1 MAGNRKKGSPRQNG
15 KKPGVS
21 DGDRQGER
29 VDLRRIHG
37 APGRRT
43 PPLRNHRRRTD
54 RASAPNTRHQE
65 VSGNLSRIVSPFMHL
80 NPGRGKVFS
89 APTDVFLP
97 RSAPGGRT
105 GSGGCLE
112 RTPFP
117 HRREEHRRGS
127 GTSGGYPLRRDE
139 KTGPPGEVLL
149 LRTLRGLR
157 VLDRRP
163 GVANRP
169 GLPALSPAQKTPLLS
184 NSAGTT
190 LSRLPPSPA
199 SWSSSPRLF
208 PSWVIPS
215 YRRSGLFPP
224 PEEPSPPWRDR
235 SIPTGTRTPKTN
247 PCRAHLS
254 FPALKGEV
262 CRAIGSM
269 PVRLTKRPE
278 RTRKRRHSC
287 LFLSVHQTPGARVF
301 FFRSFFCWDDRRE
314 RGKAGA
320 P

>member
-1 MAGNRKKGSPRQNG
+1 M
-15 KKPGVS
+15 
-21 DGDRQGER
+21 
-29 VDLRRIHG
+29 DLGRIHG

-43 PPLRNHRRRTD
+43 PSLRNHRRRTD

-89 APTDVFLP
+89 APTDVVLP

-105 GSGGCLE
+105 GSYGCLE

-127 GTSGGYPLRRDE
+127 GTSDGDPLRRDG
-139 KTGPPGEVLL
+139 KTGPPGEVLP
-149 LRTLRGLR
+149 LRTLRCFR

-169 GLPALSPAQKTPLLS
+169 GLPALRHKRLLS
-184 NSAGTT
+184 SRFPSPRFFSVLGDSFDQKVRT
-190 LSRLPPSPA
+190 LSASGRAEPAMAGPVNPDRASHPQDAPMPGAPILPRPEGRGL
-199 SWSSSPRLF
+199 PRD
-208 PSWVIPS
+208 WINA
-215 YRRSGLFPP
+215 GQID
-224 PEEPSPPWRDR
+224 ET
-235 SIPTGTRTPKTN
+235 TGTDPEKKT
-247 PCRAHLS
+247 
-254 FPALKGEV
+254 F
-262 CRAIGSM
+262 M
-269 PVRLTKRPE
+269 PVPLCSPDPGGQ
-278 RTRKRRHSC
+278 S
-287 LFLSVHQTPGARVF
+287 LFLQVV
-301 FFRSFFCWDDRRE
+301 FCWDDRRE